1 MILLFSILLSGAT
14 LLATMMLCSNLI
26 FGQPKKKILPPPIEV
41 SPKNHS
47 LPSEVPLKK
56 TIGEFGITLNCLEDN
71 TFLGIYTVHLH
82 APLSLSLL
90 YSLRRLI
97 LSELY
102 MPLKLNTEDFRF
114 RTVGDQLNQLL
125 KEYATIEINSN
136 LTCYSHEI
144 VMEFMPDVAC
154 TRIIIDVQ
162 ETHRTNLT
170 TFDLENSLIYSEL
183 DPLFRTL
190 FFLE

>member
-26 FGQPKKKILPPPIEV
+26 FGQPKKKIPSPSITL
-41 SPKNHS
+41 SPKS
-47 LPSEVPLKK
+47 LASKVPLKK
-56 TIGEFGITLNCLEDN
+56 TIGEFGITLDCFEDN

-82 APLSLSLL
+82 APLPVSLL
-90 YSLRRLI
+90 YSLRHLI

-125 KEYATIEINSN
+125 KEYATVEISSN
-136 LTCYSHEI
+136 LTYYSHEI

-170 TFDLENSLIYSEL
+170 TFDLENGLIYSEL